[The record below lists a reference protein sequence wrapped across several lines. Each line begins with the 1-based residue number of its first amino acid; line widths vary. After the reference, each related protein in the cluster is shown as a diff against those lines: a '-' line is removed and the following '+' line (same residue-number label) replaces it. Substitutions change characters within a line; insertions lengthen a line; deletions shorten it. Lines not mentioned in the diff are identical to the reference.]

1 MLLLEVSLEPVM
13 LMSPAPEVKKRSP
26 PEVIS
31 DPRFVVVS
39 EVLVQLFFFLPPDST
54 VLSRRIEVVML
65 MSPLVA
71 SRRVLPVLVILD
83 PWLLMSLLATRTMFP
98 PDSITP

>member
-1 MLLLEVSLEPVM
+1 MIKFPPLLMLILFDAERLEPVM
-13 LMSPAPEVKKRSP
+13 EVESPEVKKRSP

-54 VLSRRIEVVML
+54 DLSRRIEVVML
-65 MSPLVA
+65 TSPFVA
-71 SRRVLPVLVILD
+71 SRRVLPVLVILL
-83 PWLLMSLLATRTMFP
+83 P
-98 PDSITP
+98 

>member
-13 LMSPAPEVKKRSP
+13 LMSLAPEVRKRSP
-26 PEVIS
+26 PLVIS

-39 EVLVQLFFFLPPDST
+39 EVLVQDFFLDPPLET

-65 MSPLVA
+65 TSPFVA
-71 SRRVLPVLVILD
+71 SRRALPVLVILL
-83 PWLLMSLLATRTMFP
+83 PWLLMSFAATRTMFP